1 MRLKISAIVTYPQ
14 ARMGRASHMIS
25 SLRRGIL
32 VSIMSGLVAA
42 CAMSPEKQA
51 QNDEQRCTAR
61 GLKPTTKE
69 HDDCVSGLTSSRDAR
84 MQQRHRELVERP
96 APTPFGR

>member
-1 MRLKISAIVTYPQ
+1 
-14 ARMGRASHMIS
+14 MIS
-25 SLRRGIL
+25 SLRRCIL

-42 CAMSPEKQA
+42 CGTSAQQQT

-69 HDDCVSGLTSSRDAR
+69 HDDCVSGLASSRDAR